1 MAEAPVRIG
10 VVGAGSWG
18 TTLARLLAG
27 KGHRVRLWV
36 RESEVAEEIRVTREN
51 RTFLPGVRIPDSVEP
66 TDDLATAVHD
76 AEVVLSVS
84 PSQYVGSV
92 MERAAPHIPDD
103 ALVVSASKGIE
114 IASLR
119 RMDQVLASVLTDAQ
133 MEGFTVLSGPS
144 FAVEVAREEPTAVA
158 AASESEAA
166 RRRIQIL
173 FQTDHFRVY
182 TNPDVV
188 GVELGGALKNVIALG
203 AGVVSGL
210 GFGHNTLAALI
221 TRGLAEISRLGAA
234 LGARPQ
240 TFAGLAGMGDLVL
253 TCTGDLSR
261 NRTVGRRLGEG
272 ESLDEILRDMTA
284 VAEGVKTVEA
294 VRELAA
300 RHGVEMP
307 ISSEVHAILHE
318 GRTPEDAVRNLMLRE
333 PKAEEWG

>member
-1 MAEAPVRIG
+1 MADRPARIG

-27 KGHRVRLWV
+27 KGHDVRLWV
-36 RESEVAEEIRVTREN
+36 YEKEVAEEIRRHGEN
-51 RTFLPGVRIPDSVEP
+51 RTYLPGVPIPDAVEA
-66 TDDLATAVHD
+66 TDDLAAAVTG
-76 AEVVLSVS
+76 AEIVVSVS
-84 PSQYVGSV
+84 PSQFVGRV
-92 MERAAPHIPDD
+92 MEEASPHVAPD

-114 IASLR
+114 ISTER
-119 RMDQVLASVLTDAQ
+119 RMDQVLASVLSPEQ

-158 AASESEAA
+158 VASASEAA
-166 RRRIQIL
+166 RKRVQHL
-173 FQTDHFRVY
+173 FQTDYFRVY

-188 GVELGGALKNVIALG
+188 GVELGGALKNVIALA

-210 GFGHNTLAALI
+210 GFGHNTLAAVI
-221 TRGLAEISRLGAA
+221 TRGLAEISRLGVA
-234 LGARPQ
+234 LGARAQ

-272 ESLDEILRDMTA
+272 ESLDEILGEMNA

-294 VRELAA
+294 VRSLAA
-300 RHGVEMP
+300 NHGVEMP
-307 ISSEVHAILHE
+307 IATEVHAILHE
-318 GRTPEDAVRNLMLRE
+318 GRSPEQAVRNLMLRE